1 MRRSSDEEDDRT
13 NGCWGPLN
21 NLLIKMVVPGVMHVV
36 VGSLIPEAKRPPPPP
51 APPLLLLVVMVVV
64 MMAGVNKNF
73 FMGKL
78 GWTKD
83 KE

>member
-1 MRRSSDEEDDRT
+1 M
-13 NGCWGPLN
+13 
-21 NLLIKMVVPGVMHVV
+21 
-36 VGSLIPEAKRPPPPP
+36 VGSLIHKANAPP
-51 APPLLLLVVMVVV
+51 APPPLLLLVVMVVV
-64 MMAGVNKNF
+64 VVVVMAGVNKNF

>member
-1 MRRSSDEEDDRT
+1 MVGMMLMRMT
-13 NGCWGPLN
+13 ML
-21 NLLIKMVVPGVMHVV
+21 
-36 VGSLIPEAKRPPPPP
+36 
-51 APPLLLLVVMVVV
+51 MVVV
-64 MMAGVNKNF
+64 VVVVMAGVNKNF